1 MRASSGQSYAP
12 RMYVEGVGVAGAREW
27 VIQNAKGKKFVY
39 ESAAEAFGEL
49 AEYGPGAAVL
59 TRRVYRGLFR
69 TKPIE
74 DWQVV
79 EAP

>member
-1 MRASSGQSYAP
+1 
-12 RMYVEGVGVAGAREW
+12 MYVEGVGVTAVREW
-27 VIQNAKGKKFVY
+27 VIRNARGKKFVY

-49 AEYGPGAAVL
+49 DEYGPGAEVL
-59 TRRVYRGLFR
+59 TRRVYRAMFR